1 MLKINTKLHL
11 IEDISY
17 LPSDNYDLRPDNIDI
32 DTIIIH
38 CISLPDCAYDNEN
51 VSDLFTNKL
60 DIAKDKTF
68 LSLKGLRVSSH
79 LFIRRNGVLSQF
91 VPFNMRA
98 WHAGVSQY
106 KGRENYNDFSIGIEL
121 EGTSSSIFT
130 EEQYSKLREVIKI
143 MKTCYP
149 KIVENNIIGHNKVSP
164 ERKED
169 PGKFFEWDKIKG

>member
-38 CISLPDCAYDNEN
+38 CISLPEGAYDNEN

-149 KIVENNIIGHNKVSP
+149 KIVENNIIGHNKVAP
-164 ERKED
+164 GRKED
-169 PGKFFEWDKIKG
+169 PGVFFDWDRIKG

>member
-38 CISLPDCAYDNEN
+38 CISLPEGAYDNEN

>member
-38 CISLPDCAYDNEN
+38 CISLPEGAYDNEN

-149 KIVENNIIGHNKVSP
+149 KIVENNIIGHNKV
-164 ERKED
+164 
-169 PGKFFEWDKIKG
+169 

>member
-38 CISLPDCAYDNEN
+38 CVSLPEGAYDNEN